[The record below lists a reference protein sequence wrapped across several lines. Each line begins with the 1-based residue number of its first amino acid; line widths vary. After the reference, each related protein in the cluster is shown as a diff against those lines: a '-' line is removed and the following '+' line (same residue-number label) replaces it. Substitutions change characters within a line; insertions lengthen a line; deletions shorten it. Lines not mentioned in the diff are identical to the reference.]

1 MKADEESVEIV
12 IEETL
17 RPDKLDSFVGQ
28 DKLKESLGIFIE
40 AAKKRSEPLSHVLF
54 SGPPGLGKTTLAN
67 IIAKEMG
74 VNLRVTSG
82 PALQRTGDLASILS
96 NLEDGDVLF
105 IDEIHRL
112 SRSVEEILYPGM
124 EEFALDIVLGK
135 GPSAKTLRLD
145 LPKFTLVGATT
156 KLGLIS
162 SPLRDRF
169 GVVYQLD
176 FYQNKDIG
184 QIINRSANILKM
196 KSNPDA
202 TDLIATRSRK
212 TPRIANR
219 LLNRVRD
226 YAQVKG
232 NGAIT
237 KDLAHETLKMLDIDD
252 LGLDSTDRKILITI
266 ATKFGGGPVGVK
278 TLAAAVNDDAQAIEE
293 VIEPFLLQ
301 IGFLDRTP
309 QGRKITPQGL
319 KHIGLEISQPE

>member
-1 MKADEESVEIV
+1 
-12 IEETL
+12 
-17 RPDKLDSFVGQ
+17 
-28 DKLKESLGIFIE
+28 
-40 AAKKRSEPLSHVLF
+40 
-54 SGPPGLGKTTLAN
+54 
-67 IIAKEMG
+67 
-74 VNLRVTSG
+74 
-82 PALQRTGDLASILS
+82 
-96 NLEDGDVLF
+96 
-105 IDEIHRL
+105 
-112 SRSVEEILYPGM
+112 M